1 MMAQVLQRLG
11 HVHALVFT
19 GPDGIDELG
28 VAGFAH
34 CWEMTTD
41 GIRDFVLDP
50 RDAGL
55 DVAPLDAVLGGDA
68 ATNAA
73 IILAVL
79 DGEAGP
85 RRDAVLL
92 NTAAVLLAA
101 DHVTTLIDGVA
112 LAASSIDS
120 GAARRT
126 LDTFV
131 RVSRGMAA

>member
-11 HVHALVFT
+11 HLHALVFT

-28 VAGFAH
+28 VAGSAQ
-34 CWEMTTD
+34 CYEVTAE

-55 DVAPLDAVLGGDA
+55 EVASLDAVRGGDA
-68 ATNAA
+68 TTNAA

-79 DGEAGP
+79 NGEGGP
-85 RRDAVLL
+85 RRDAVLI

-112 LAASSIDS
+112 RAATSIDS
-120 GAARRT
+120 GAART
-126 LDTFV
+126 ALDNLV
-131 RVSRGMAA
+131 RVSHQAAA